1 MWGVYKRNM
10 DGTEVLI
17 ARSRSK
23 TAAHD
28 YAERLEEDWDDPSGA
43 TYTYREVKEEAR

>member
-1 MWGVYKRNM
+1 MWGVYKRKM

-17 ARSRSK
+17 ARSKSM

-28 YAERLEEDWDDPSGA
+28 YAERLEEDWDDPTGA
-43 TYTYREVKEEAR
+43 TYSYKEIKEEK